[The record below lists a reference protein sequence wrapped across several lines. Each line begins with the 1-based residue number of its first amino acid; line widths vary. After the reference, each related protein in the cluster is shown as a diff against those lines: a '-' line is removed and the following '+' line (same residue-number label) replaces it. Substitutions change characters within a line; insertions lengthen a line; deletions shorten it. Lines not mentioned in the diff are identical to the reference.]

1 MTWLSLLLIVKIVVT
16 SILVA
21 LPFLLLPKIKLEKLT
36 KIKASSNTFFRLY
49 GMAILAL
56 LIGYSFGISPAEN
69 NQFPWGVASMGLVS
83 NSGATVILLLSN
95 SSRQNQYLSVFF
107 GLIAVGLITSMI
119 APEVA
124 LQKAW

>member
-21 LPFLLLPKIKLEKLT
+21 LPFLVLPKIKLEKVT
-36 KIKASSNTFFRLY
+36 KISAPSATFFRLY

-56 LIGYSFGISPAEN
+56 LVGYSFGISPAEN
-69 NQFPWGVASMGLVS
+69 NHFPWGVASMGLVS
-83 NSGATVILLLSN
+83 NCGAALILLLSR
-95 SSRQNQYLSVFF
+95 SGRQNQYLGIFF
-107 GLIAVGLITSMI
+107 SLIALGLITSMI
-119 APEVA
+119 APEAA